1 VKNGLTKECTVKVT
15 ASIWLNLYKAREK
28 QDFPLA
34 ENNKNKTATK
44 KTNPKHPLQ
53 LGDRCGVESCWDV

>member
-28 QDFPLA
+28 QDCPLDRKQQQ
-34 ENNKNKTATK
+34 EQQQQNENSNNKDKSKTPFAIGGQK
-44 KTNPKHPLQ
+44 W
-53 LGDRCGVESCWDV
+53 S